1 MTVHRD
7 SSVDF
12 DSRVDAPHWHGL
24 AEGELRIQRC
34 PDCKEWHWPADWRCW
49 NCGSFDLAWE
59 AVDPVGTVFSW
70 ERTHYPF
77 SPAYA
82 DLIPYVNLLVELPQ
96 AGGRRLV
103 GLLVGTDDGLRIGA
117 PVEGFI
123 EAPSERSMNLY
134 VMRWRL
140 VGADR

>member
-7 SSVDF
+7 ASVDF

-24 AEGELRIQRC
+24 AAGEVRIQRC
-34 PDCKEWHWPADWRCW
+34 PRCKEWHWPADWRCW
-49 NCGSFDLAWE
+49 RCGSFELGWE
-59 AVDPVGTVFSW
+59 AVEPVGRVFSW

-82 DLIPYVNLLVELPQ
+82 DLIPYVNVLVELSK
-96 AGGRRLV
+96 AGNRRLI
-103 GLLVGTDDGLRIGA
+103 GLLVGSEDGIRIAA

-123 EAPSERSMNLY
+123 EEPSERSMNLH
-134 VMRWRL
+134 VLRWRL
-140 VGADR
+140 AKLAG